1 MHRTKRLTGNEQG
14 FVSMVVAMTLIIIL
28 ALLTVGF
35 AQLARREQKQ
45 ALDKQLSVQAKYA
58 AESGINDVV
67 EAIQRGTINDT
78 TPEAD
83 GKTCINNIASP
94 PAPLVKD
101 INITSATKYTCVLVK
116 TDPDSLQYDSVL
128 PEVPHYTS
136 FTTKNAISNAQEPMT
151 ELIVQ
156 WESPN
161 KFDNNNVD
169 HHPNYPP
176 PTVTNQFI
184 PFDQWNSVSTKYPSV
199 IEFGFTQFD
208 KGSTDQATLINN
220 QFVTYLYP
228 STGAGGS
235 INYTGKTGSGA
246 IVNGNCPNTEPH
258 LCKATINIPAVANSK
273 YLIHFLPHYNTAN
286 FVITAKGTSGRL
298 AFVGAQVKVDSTGKA
313 QDVLKRL
320 QVRVKPKPPLP
331 DFPIESQNTC
341 KRQTT
346 EPGSTKFIASNGAN
360 ASAGND
366 PFCIPN

>member
-67 EAIQRGTINDT
+67 EAIENGTITDT

-83 GKTCINNIASP
+83 GKTCINNIASQ

-101 INITSATKYTCVLVK
+101 INITSAIKYTCVLVK
-116 TDPDSLQYDSVL
+116 TDPDSLQYDQVL

-136 FTTKNAISNAQEPMT
+136 FTTKNATTGLVQPMT
-151 ELIVQ
+151 QLIVQ
-156 WESPN
+156 WESPH
-161 KFDNNNVD
+161 KFDNDNPD
-169 HHPNYPP
+169 HHPNYPSP
-176 PTVTNQFI
+176 AVTNQFL
-184 PFDQWNSVSTKYPSV
+184 PFDQWNSIHNKYPSV

-208 KGSTDQATLINN
+208 KNSTDQATLINN

-246 IVNGNCPNTEPH
+246 IVNGNCSTTTH
-258 LCKATINIPAVANSK
+258 LCKATINISGGPANPK
-273 YLIHFLPHYNTAN
+273 YLIHFLPHYATTN
-286 FVITAKGTSGRL
+286 FVITANGASGKL
-298 AFVGAQVKVDSTGKA
+298 AFVGGQVKIDSTGKA

-331 DFPIESQNTC
+331 DFPIESQNVC

-346 EPGSTKFIASNGAN
+346 EPSSTKFIASNGVN